1 VRREATAGL
10 RRGGGARVTTV
21 GMKILVADAFP
32 KERLADFALLG
43 LTLEHRPDISAKD
56 LPAAARDASILVVR
70 SKQVTGDVF
79 EAAQALSLVVR
90 AGAGVNTIDV
100 AAASRRGVY
109 VANCPG
115 QNSIAVAELAI
126 GLVLALDRRIPD
138 NVVLLRAGR
147 WDKKGFSEAQGV
159 FGRTL
164 GVAGLGSIGR
174 EVAARGGAL
183 GMRVLGWS
191 RSLTDAGA
199 KDLGMERAADLFRLA
214 RESDFLSLHL
224 ALTKETRGIVSRDVL
239 SAMRPGAALV
249 NTARAEL
256 VDQEA
261 LLEAA
266 RDGRI
271 RVGTDVFAGEPE
283 KGQAEFDSPLAKLP
297 GVYGTHHIGASTAQ
311 AQDAIARETVRIVEA
326 FVRSGQVPNCV
337 NVARKTPAKARL
349 VVRHH
354 DKVGVLA
361 NVLGLIREAGINVEE
376 VRNTIFDEARAA
388 SCAID
393 LDDRPPPGL
402 VERIRARA
410 DEVLFVDSFD
420 L

>member
-1 VRREATAGL
+1 
-10 RRGGGARVTTV
+10 
-21 GMKILVADAFP
+21 MKILVADAFP
-32 KERLADFALLG
+32 KERLTDLERLG
-43 LTLEHRPDISAKD
+43 LTVEHRADVAAKD

-70 SKQVTGDVF
+70 SKQVQAPVF
-79 EAAQALSLVVR
+79 EGAPALSLVVR

-126 GLVLALDRRIPD
+126 GLILSLDRRIPD
-138 NVVLLRAGR
+138 NVALLRAGR

-164 GVAGLGSIGR
+164 GVVGLGSIGR
-174 EVAARGGAL
+174 EVVRRGRAL
-183 GMRVLGWS
+183 GMRIVAWS
-191 RSLTDAGA
+191 RSLDDAGA
-199 KDLGMERAADLFRLA
+199 RELGIERAPDLA
-214 RESDFLSLHL
+214 AVVREADFLSLHL
-224 ALTKETRGIVSRDVL
+224 ALTKETRGIVSREVL
-239 SAMRPGAALV
+239 AAMKPGAALV

-261 LLEAA
+261 LLELV
-266 RDGRI
+266 RGGRI
-271 RVGTDVFAGEPE
+271 RLGADVFPGEPE
-283 KGQAEFDSPLAKLP
+283 KGQAEFQSELGQLP

-311 AQDAIARETVRIVEA
+311 AQDAIARETVRIVET
-326 FVRSGQVPNCV
+326 FVRTGHVPNCV

-349 VVRHH
+349 VVRHY

-376 VRNTIFDEARAA
+376 VQNTIFDEAQAA

-393 LDDRPPPGL
+393 LDDRPPEEL
-402 VERIRARA
+402 VQRIRDRA
-410 DEVLFVDSFD
+410 EEVLFVDSFD

>member
-1 VRREATAGL
+1 
-10 RRGGGARVTTV
+10 
-21 GMKILVADAFP
+21 MKILVADAFP
-32 KERLADFALLG
+32 KERLADFAALG
-43 LTLEHRPDISAKD
+43 LTVDHRPDVSAKE
-56 LPAAARDASILVVR
+56 LPAAARDASLLVVR
-70 SKQVTGDVF
+70 SKQVTADVF
-79 EAAQALSLVVR
+79 EGALSLSLVVR

-126 GLVLALDRRIPD
+126 GLLLALDRRIPD
-138 NVVLLRAGR
+138 NVAQLRAGR

-164 GVAGLGSIGR
+164 GIAGLGSIGR
-174 EVAARGGAL
+174 EVASRGIAL
-183 GMRVLGWS
+183 GMRVVGWS
-191 RSLTDAGA
+191 RSLTDEAA
-199 KDLGMERAADLFRLA
+199 KELGIERAPDLLALAKAADV
-214 RESDFLSLHL
+214 LSLHL
-224 ALTKETRGIVSRDVL
+224 ALTKDTRGIVSRDVL
-239 SAMRPGAALV
+239 AALKPGAALV
-249 NTARAEL
+249 NTARAEI

-261 LLEAA
+261 LLEAVKA
-266 RDGRI
+266 GRI
-271 RVGTDVFAGEPE
+271 RLGTDVFAGEPE
-283 KGQAEFDSPLAKLP
+283 KGHAEFHSELAKLP
-297 GVYGTHHIGASTAQ
+297 NVYGTHHIGASTAQ
-311 AQDAIARETVRIVEA
+311 AQDAIARETVRIVAA
-326 FVRSGQVPNCV
+326 FVRTGQVPNCV

-376 VRNTIFDEARAA
+376 VRNTVFDEARAA

-393 LDDRPPPGL
+393 LDERPPSSL
-402 VERIRARA
+402 VERIRGRS

>member
-1 VRREATAGL
+1 
-10 RRGGGARVTTV
+10 
-21 GMKILVADAFP
+21 MKILVADAFP
-32 KERLADFALLG
+32 KERLQDFAALG
-43 LTLEHRPDISAKD
+43 LTLEQRADVAAKD

-70 SKQVTGDVF
+70 SKQVTAEVF

-138 NVVLLRAGR
+138 NVALLRAGR
-147 WDKKGFSEAQGV
+147 WDKKGFSEAQGL

-164 GVAGLGSIGR
+164 GIAGLGSIGR
-174 EVAARGGAL
+174 EVASRARAL
-183 GMRVLGWS
+183 GMRVAGWS
-191 RSLTDAGA
+191 RSLTEAGA
-199 KDLGMERAADLFRLA
+199 EALGIDRAPDVLALA
-214 RESDFLSLHL
+214 RESDYLSLHL
-224 ALTKETRGIVSRDVL
+224 ALTKDTRGLVSRDVIA
-239 SAMRPGAALV
+239 AMRPGAALV

-261 LLEAA
+261 LLEAVRA
-266 RDGRI
+266 GRI
-271 RVGTDVFAGEPE
+271 RLGADVFAGEPE
-283 KGQAEFDSPLAKLP
+283 KGQAEFDSALAKLP
-297 GVYGTHHIGASTAQ
+297 GTYGTHHIGASTAQ

-393 LDDRPPPGL
+393 LDERPPSGL
-402 VERIRARA
+402 VERIRART
-410 DEVLFVDSFD
+410 DEILFVDSFD

>member
-1 VRREATAGL
+1 
-10 RRGGGARVTTV
+10 
-21 GMKILVADAFP
+21 MKILVADAFP
-32 KERLADFALLG
+32 KERLQDLAALG
-43 LTLEHRPDISAKD
+43 LAVEHRADVAAKD
-56 LPAAARDASILVVR
+56 LAAAARDASILVVR
-70 SKQVTGDVF
+70 SKQVGADVF
-79 EAAQALSLVVR
+79 EAAQSLSLVVR

-138 NVVLLRAGR
+138 NVALLREGR

-164 GVAGLGSIGR
+164 ALAGLGAIGR
-174 EVAARGGAL
+174 EVAHRARAL
-183 GMRVLGWS
+183 GMRVVGWS
-191 RSLTDAGA
+191 RSLDDAGA
-199 KDLGMERAADLFRLA
+199 KALGIERAPDLVALA
-214 RESDFLSLHL
+214 READFLSLHL
-224 ALTKETRGIVSRDVL
+224 ALTKETRGVVSREVL
-239 SAMRPGAALV
+239 AALRPGAALV

-256 VDQEA
+256 VDEEA

-266 RDGRI
+266 RSGRI

-283 KGQAEFDSPLAKLP
+283 KGQAEFESELARLP
-297 GVYGTHHIGASTAQ
+297 NVYGTHHIGASTAQ
-311 AQDAIARETVRIVEA
+311 AQDAIARETVRIVER
-326 FVRSGQVPNCV
+326 FVRAGQVPNCV
-337 NVARKTPAKARL
+337 NVARKTPARARL
-349 VVRHH
+349 IVRHY

-376 VRNTIFDEARAA
+376 VQNTIFEQAVAA
-388 SCAID
+388 SCSID
-393 LDDRPPPGL
+393 LDDRPPPEL
-402 VERIRARA
+402 VARIRARA
-410 DEVLFVDSFD
+410 DEVLFVDSVD

>member
-1 VRREATAGL
+1 
-10 RRGGGARVTTV
+10 
-21 GMKILVADAFP
+21 MKILVADAFP
-32 KERLADFALLG
+32 KERLADFAALG
-43 LTLEHRPDISAKD
+43 LMVDHKPDVSAKD
-56 LPAAARDASILVVR
+56 LPAAARDASLLVVR
-70 SKQVTGDVF
+70 SKQVTAEVF
-79 EAAQALSLVVR
+79 EQAQALSLVIR

-138 NVVLLRAGR
+138 NVAQLRAGR

-174 EVAARGGAL
+174 EVASRGLAL
-183 GMRVLGWS
+183 GMRVVGWS
-191 RSLTDAGA
+191 RSLDDASA
-199 KDLGMERAADLFRLA
+199 KELGIERAPDLLSLA
-214 RESDFLSLHL
+214 RSSDYLSLHL
-224 ALTKETRGIVSRDVL
+224 ALTKETRGAVSRDVL
-239 SAMRPGAALV
+239 AAMRPGAALV
-249 NTARAEL
+249 NTARAEV

-261 LLEAA
+261 LLEAVKA
-266 RDGRI
+266 GRI
-271 RVGTDVFAGEPE
+271 RLGADVFAGEPE
-283 KGQAEFDSPLAKLP
+283 KGQAEFQNELAKLP
-297 GVYGTHHIGASTAQ
+297 NVYGTHHIGASTAQ
-311 AQDAIARETVRIVEA
+311 AQDAIARETVRIVAA
-326 FVRSGQVPNCV
+326 FVGSGQVPNCV
-337 NVARKTPAKARL
+337 NIARKTPAKARL
-349 VVRHH
+349 IVRHH

-376 VRNTIFDEARAA
+376 VRNTVFEEARAA

-393 LDDRPPPGL
+393 LDERPPAPL
-402 VERIRARA
+402 VEKIRGRT
-410 DEVLFVDSFD
+410 DEILFVDSFD